1 MVVVVLSVL
10 LAMTLARQLKEALI
24 GANSVLAAAQ
34 QDAVHDGPARRI
46 RKSRSRWAMPID
58 AVAGGR
64 QQ

>member
-1 MVVVVLSVL
+1 
-10 LAMTLARQLKEALI
+10 MTLARQLKEALI